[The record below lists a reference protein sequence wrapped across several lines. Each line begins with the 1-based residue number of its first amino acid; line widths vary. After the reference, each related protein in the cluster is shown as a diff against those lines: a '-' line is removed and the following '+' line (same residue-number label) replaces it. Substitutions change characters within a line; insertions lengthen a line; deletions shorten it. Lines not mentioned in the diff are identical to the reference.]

1 MLHHAIVTTW
11 RGGSSPWPRSIRG
24 RGGSV
29 NSRFD
34 SPELQIKRADTRRL
48 PSSLP
53 PASATLEKARAL
65 HVVQDAPAILV
76 LDDHVG
82 DRLYVVM
89 YVLISVSYIFLA
101 NEGY

>member
-11 RGGSSPWPRSIRG
+11 RGGSSPWPRSIR

-53 PASATLEKARAL
+53 PGTSAPLEKARAL
-65 HVVQDAPAILV
+65 HVVQDAPAIPV
-76 LDDHVG
+76 LDDHIG
-82 DRLYVVM
+82 EGLYVVMGM
-89 YVLISVSYIFLA
+89 YVLISESYGFLA
-101 NEGY
+101 N